1 MAGADHL
8 IYDWDFSDAFLVPF
22 LQTTSNGYNS
32 EYMQG
37 FNALAQNFVYSVVGG
52 MITSKIYGGEFAA
65 NFAHGF
71 IGSYIDYTQ
80 NALGVFLTPTLL

>member
-8 IYDWDFSDAFLVPF
+8 IYDRDFSDAFLVSF
-22 LQTTSNGYNS
+22 LQTTSNGYIN

-37 FNALAQNFVYSVVGG
+37 FNALAQSFVSGVVGG
-52 MITSKIYGGEFAA
+52 MITSEIYGGRFPA

-71 IGSYIDYTQ
+71 IVI
-80 NALGVFLTPTLL
+80 

>member
-8 IYDWDFSDAFLVPF
+8 IYDRDFSDAFLVPF

-52 MITSKIYGGEFAA
+52 MITSEIYGGRFPA

-71 IGSYIDYTQ
+71 IVI
-80 NALGVFLTPTLL
+80 